1 MTREELIT
9 IYRLKRKGLTSKE
22 IADKTSISQS
32 SIRMRFSRFEEFKE
46 EGVCPCCG
54 KKFEITIDNP
64 YKKYCSKKCKRKYLN
79 ANRGK
84 GKTAPVKT
92 CQFCGRSFSVYL
104 RPHQK
109 YCSFECYQNARLVD
123 HE

>member
-46 EGVCPCCG
+46 EGCTL
-54 KKFEITIDNP
+54 F
-64 YKKYCSKKCKRKYLN
+64 L
-79 ANRGK
+79 
-84 GKTAPVKT
+84 
-92 CQFCGRSFSVYL
+92 
-104 RPHQK
+104 
-109 YCSFECYQNARLVD
+109 
-123 HE
+123 